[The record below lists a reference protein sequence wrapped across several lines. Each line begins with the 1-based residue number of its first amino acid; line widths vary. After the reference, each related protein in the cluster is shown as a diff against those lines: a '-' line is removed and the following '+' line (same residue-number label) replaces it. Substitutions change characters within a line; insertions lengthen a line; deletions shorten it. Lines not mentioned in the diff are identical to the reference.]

1 MQKIGN
7 CFIATEN
14 DVDKLE
20 FNWGVIHILAKESMT
35 GSGTFSF
42 GHVVL
47 QPGQGH
53 VRHNHPT
60 ADEVI
65 YVLSGEAD
73 QMLDD
78 EPAVKVKAGD
88 CIWIPKAVYH
98 STINK
103 GSGPVI
109 LIVVYAPAG
118 AEQAL
123 WDDPNVKITLPQG

>member
-1 MQKIGN
+1 MQKIGS

-20 FNWGVIHILAKESMT
+20 FDWGVIHILAREKMT
-35 GSGTFSF
+35 GSKTFSF

-53 VRHNHPT
+53 VRHNHPS

-65 YVLSGEAD
+65 YVLSGEGE

-78 EPAVKVKAGD
+78 RPAVMVKPGD
-88 CIWIPKAVYH
+88 CIWIPEGVYH

-103 GSGPVI
+103 GSQPMH

-118 AEQAL
+118 AEGVL
-123 WDDPNVKITLPQG
+123 WEDPNVKITAPSA

>member
-1 MQKIGN
+1 MQKIGT

-14 DVDKLE
+14 DVEKLE
-20 FNWGVIHILAKESMT
+20 FNWGVIHVLAKESMT

-60 ADEVI
+60 SDEVI

-78 EPAVKVKAGD
+78 EPAVRVKPGD

-98 STINK
+98 STINT
-103 GSGPVI
+103 GSEPVI
-109 LIVVYAPAG
+109 LLVVYAPAG
-118 AEQAL
+118 AEQVL
-123 WDDPNVKITLPQG
+123 WDDPNVKITLP

>member
-78 EPAVKVKAGD
+78 EPAVKVKPGD

-103 GSGPVI
+103 GSEPVV

-123 WDDPNVKITLPQG
+123 WDDPNVKITLPRG

>member
-14 DVDKLE
+14 EVDKLE

-98 STINK
+98 STINTV
-103 GSGPVI
+103 SEPVI

-123 WDDPNVKITLPQG
+123 WDDPNVKITRSQG

>member
-7 CFIATEN
+7 CFISTEN

-78 EPAVKVKAGD
+78 EPAVKVKPGD

-98 STINK
+98 STINT
-103 GSGPVI
+103 GSEPVI

>member
-20 FNWGVIHILAKESMT
+20 FNWGVIHILAKENMT
-35 GSGTFSF
+35 RSGTFSF

-78 EPAVKVKAGD
+78 ESAVKVKPGD

-103 GSGPVI
+103 GSEPVI

-118 AEQAL
+118 AEQVL
-123 WDDPNVKITLPQG
+123 WDDPNVKITLP

>member
-53 VRHNHPT
+53 VRHNHTT

-78 EPAVKVKAGD
+78 EPAVKVKPGD

-103 GSGPVI
+103 GSEPVI

-118 AEQAL
+118 AEQVL
-123 WDDPNVKITLPQG
+123 WDDPNVKITLSQG

>member
-20 FNWGVIHILAKESMT
+20 FDWGVIHILARESMS

-42 GHVVL
+42 GHVLL

-78 EPAVKVKAGD
+78 KPAVRVKPGD
-88 CIWIPKAVYH
+88 CIWIPKAIYH

-103 GSGPVI
+103 GSEPVI
-109 LIVVYAPAG
+109 LIVVYSPAG
-118 AEQAL
+118 AEQVL
-123 WDDPNVKITLPQG
+123 WDDPNVKITPSQS